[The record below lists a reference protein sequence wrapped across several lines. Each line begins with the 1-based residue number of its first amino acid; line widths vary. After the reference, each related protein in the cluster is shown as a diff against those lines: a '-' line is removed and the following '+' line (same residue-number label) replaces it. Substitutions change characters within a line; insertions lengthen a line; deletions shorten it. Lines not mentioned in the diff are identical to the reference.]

1 MIMTTTYFTAA
12 SGDDIAAALDTPPVG
27 AEALTSAIAPDGD
40 AFTALLR
47 LVAGAEDV
55 VTAATSRVV
64 RLSPSLVAEIAN
76 RDAAEF
82 AELAGPWQ
90 RSGAID
96 DTAGMDVSA
105 YLTDLQHL
113 CRNAIAA
120 GRAVYAVESI

>member
-12 SGDDIAAALDTPPVG
+12 SGDDIAAALDTPPAGPEV
-27 AEALTSAIAPDGD
+27 LTSAIAPDGD
-40 AFTALLR
+40 AFTALLK
-47 LVAGAEDV
+47 LVLGTEDV
-55 VTAATSRVV
+55 LTAATSRVV
-64 RLSPSLVAEIAN
+64 RLSPSFVSEIAN

-90 RSGAID
+90 RSGTIG
-96 DTAGMDVSA
+96 DTAGMDVTD
-105 YLTDLQHL
+105 YLIELQHL